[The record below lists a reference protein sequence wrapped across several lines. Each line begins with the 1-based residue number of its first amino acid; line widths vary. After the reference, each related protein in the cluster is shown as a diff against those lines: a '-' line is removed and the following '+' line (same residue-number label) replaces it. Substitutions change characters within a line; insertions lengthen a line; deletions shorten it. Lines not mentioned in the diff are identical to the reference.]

1 MNPKITVEI
10 FLDKLNITQV
20 WNSTF
25 IQNSLFNVGI
35 SKNKVDNSE
44 INIKNSN
51 TCIYVNISGFV

>member
-10 FLDKLNITQV
+10 FLDKLNVTQV